1 MSTPDM
7 WADPDLEAT
16 YSALGAAIAAHE
28 HPLVLTRLAGDLAAV
43 LVRHD
48 VVASIQMTLTA
59 TTLAHV
65 VDATRELDKLL
76 HRTGYGKP
84 DAAPDF
90 DAVVARYRAEFRP
103 EKKD

>member
-7 WADPDLEAT
+7 WDDPDLEAT
-16 YSALGAAIAAHE
+16 YAALSAAIAAHE

-48 VVASIQMTLTA
+48 VIASIQLTLTA
-59 TTLAHV
+59 TTLAHG
-65 VDATRELDKLL
+65 VDTTRDLDKLL

-84 DAAPDF
+84 DSVPDF
-90 DAVVARYRAEFRP
+90 DAVVNRYRTDSRP
-103 EKKD
+103 GKD